1 MPKIDKSRNRNI
13 CKEITKPKSIKEK
26 TRVLGGLGFVHK
38 KGLERPLFII
48 VNPEGFPFDYL
59 TTYMYP
65 LAKVNIL

>member
-13 CKEITKPKSIKEK
+13 CKEITKQKSIEEK
-26 TRVLGGLGFVHK
+26 TRVLGELGLVRK

-48 VNPEGFPFDYL
+48 VNPEGFPFNYL
-59 TTYMYP
+59 IIYMYP